1 MTTAEQRIKNLK
13 KETKNQLFCFFDS
26 LDEFYETFYLMI
38 KTEHQIDMH
47 RPKDWENRL
56 RSIQYYRHL
65 ATERMV
71 KDCSVERDLMDDIYS
86 DYFDDFANF
95 KERECRLSDEKFL
108 ALVKKI
114 IS

>member
-1 MTTAEQRIKNLK
+1 MTLAEQRIKKIK
-13 KETKNQLFCFFDS
+13 KETKEQIFNFFDS

-38 KTEHQIDMH
+38 KNEHQIDMQ

-56 RSIQYYRHL
+56 RSVQYYRHL
-65 ATERMV
+65 ATERIV

-86 DYFDDFANF
+86 DYFEDFANF
-95 KERECRLSDEKFL
+95 RERKCALSEEKFL
-108 ALVKKI
+108 ATIKKI